1 MKDPVKMTK
10 TGKYN
15 YIFAPDP
22 SRNNEIRF
30 DWIYHC
36 LLGDIQ
42 TFLDGVENF
51 TQNKGEFSDNL
62 PRGGGNLSVPILIST
77 ALEFVAA
84 LYMGKTNYILC
95 FSEDISEELREEW
108 NQLKIENLTNR
119 LREMI
124 KSKGLKI
131 NERATIASISK
142 NRIEIDKYQIKKE
155 AGKLNVYENYNA
167 TDNVGRFIEYF
178 FPKEYKNIPF
188 LLWDGVRNGL
198 VHSFYP
204 KSFSFQG
211 SSQRSER
218 YIQFQ
223 FYVEDKNISSHFKKD
238 KDTIWICINVFEL
251 YRVVKKAIE
260 DYLDKLD
267 KLKHDE
273 TLQDRFI
280 KAWSSVEYYRDKADP
295 DQWGEIKKML
305 DYLDSNSVRPI
316 LRE

>member
-1 MKDPVKMTK
+1 MEDLEKMTTDEK
-10 TGKYN
+10 RR
-15 YIFAPDP
+15 YIFEDTSFEGRPR
-22 SRNNEIRF
+22 SK
-30 DWIYHC
+30 WIIDC

-42 TFLDGVENF
+42 TFFDGIEIF
-51 TQNKGEFSDNL
+51 IKNKEKSGKRE
-62 PRGGGNLSVPILIST
+62 GGGNLSVPILIST

-84 LYMGKTNYILC
+84 LYAGKTNYILC

-155 AGKLNVYENYNA
+155 GGKLNVYENYNA
-167 TDNVGRFIEYF
+167 TDNVRTFIKDF
-178 FPKEYKNIPF
+178 FPKEYKGIPL

-204 KSFSFQG
+204 KSFSFQR

-223 FYVEDKNISSHFKKD
+223 FYVEDKNISSHFNKD
-238 KDTIWICINVFEL
+238 NDTIWICINVFEL

-260 DYLDKLD
+260 DYLDKL
-267 KLKHDE
+267 KHDE

-280 KAWSSVEYYRDKADP
+280 KAWSSVEDYRDKADSNQL
-295 DQWGEIKKML
+295 DEIEKLKKLL
-305 DYLDSNSVRPI
+305 DYLDLNSAAPI